1 MTAAFIV
8 HIEVS
13 ETTPDA
19 LTLEAEFV
27 ADTLTQNG
35 VAVVSVEP
43 WARPT
48 TAPTFASI
56 AAALPTTLSP
66 LTDGD
71 SVP

>member
-8 HIEVS
+8 HLEVS
-13 ETTPDA
+13 DTTPDA

-27 ADTLTQNG
+27 ADTLTMNG

-48 TAPTFASI
+48 ATPTFASI

-66 LTDGD
+66 PDGD
-71 SVP
+71 PVP

>member
-1 MTAAFIV
+1 MTAAFII
-8 HIEVS
+8 HLEVS
-13 ETTPDA
+13 DTTPDA

-35 VAVVSVEP
+35 VAVVSVTP

-48 TAPTFASI
+48 ATPTFESI

-66 LTDGD
+66 LEAGD

>member
-1 MTAAFIV
+1 MTAAFILPLDV
-8 HIEVS
+8 A

-35 VAVVSVEP
+35 VAVVSVKP

-48 TAPTFASI
+48 TAPTLASI

-66 LTDGD
+66 LSDGD